1 MGFRQFFQLCKRWK
15 KLVLGCFFVCC
26 SWHAQADWCTQPE
39 LNLNGLSKHFDEAS
53 RPPSDERNE
62 VNTGLGLT
70 CQLKGLGGW
79 RDEIEGGFY
88 KNSHF
93 KTSFYIAYGI
103 YYPINSALFVGLRN
117 AIITGYPS
125 NDSDSG
131 SGIVAGPLPTLK
143 LELSRSVTLNVSA
156 MPKRNAFILANLGF
170 KF

>member
-1 MGFRQFFQLCKRWK
+1 MGLIQLLQHCK
-15 KLVLGCFFVCC
+15 KLGVGSLIVCG
-26 SWHAQADWCTQPE
+26 SWAAQAADWCTQPE
-39 LNLNGLSKHFDEAS
+39 LNLNGLSKHFDDAN
-53 RPPSDERNE
+53 RPPGDERNE

-103 YYPINSALFVGLRN
+103 YYPVNSALFVGLRN

-125 NDSDSG
+125 NDSGSG

-143 LELSRSVTLNVSA
+143 LEVSRSVTLNVSA
-156 MPKRNAFILANLGF
+156 MPKRNSFILANLGI

>member
-1 MGFRQFFQLCKRWK
+1 MGSRQLCRRWK
-15 KLVLGCFFVCC
+15 KPCLACLMVCC
-26 SWHAQADWCTQPE
+26 SWYAQAVDWCTQPE
-39 LNLNGLSKHFDEAS
+39 LNLNGLSKHFDDAN
-53 RPPSDERNE
+53 RPPGDERNE

-79 RDEIEGGFY
+79 RDEMEGGFY

-125 NDSDSG
+125 NDSGSG

-143 LELSRSVTLNVSA
+143 FELNRSVTLNLSA
-156 MPKRNAFILANLGF
+156 MPKRNPYFLANLGI